1 MNPLQCISC
10 RRDLDPLLRRRRALA
25 PLREEQFG
33 RFRRAMILDRVI
45 IPCDD
50 SSTSVKTRSFP
61 SHHIGTKENSVDAAR
76 EMKTDGGNQVSSGG
90 SCWGSMGGCV

>member
-1 MNPLQCISC
+1 
-10 RRDLDPLLRRRRALA
+10 
-25 PLREEQFG
+25 
-33 RFRRAMILDRVI
+33 MILDRVI

-61 SHHIGTKENSVDAAR
+61 SHPIGTKENPVDAAR
-76 EMKTDGGNQVSSGG
+76 EMKTDGGNQFSSGG